1 VSFND
6 LINNSNNIADLI
18 FQGNEPVNL
27 RIDAEIYGPGFAM
40 KRQMV
45 FAAYS
50 KLNFIDIDPK
60 LGDAVNKADPG
71 SHCTTMKL

>member
-1 VSFND
+1 MLHNKVGFND

-40 KRQMV
+40 K
-45 FAAYS
+45 
-50 KLNFIDIDPK
+50 KTNGLC
-60 LGDAVNKADPG
+60 NKF
-71 SHCTTMKL
+71 